1 MKNHHR
7 KSPAEAE
14 TKSRHVSRRGLL
26 QAAVMAPPL
35 LGAFAAS
42 SGAEEPSKAAMQT
55 SRGRANAW
63 SSIRQALHQQAA
75 QIKVFDTHEHIWHQD
90 RRQKEAPDFFLL
102 FSHYTS
108 NDLISAGIPDSV
120 WKATSGLQDHNIPLE
135 QRWKSFAPYWQ
146 FTRTTGYGRCMLI
159 AARDLFGIDDINE
172 RTFQTLSE
180 RITTANR
187 DPQWYNTVLK
197 VKGGIYTSLLDDL
210 ATLPGQPMNFDP
222 KFFRII
228 VRLNYLVMAEPKTL
242 NQIEE
247 ATGVSIGKLADLE
260 KALGQA
266 FENAV
271 QQARGISPEGLAGIK
286 CALAYNRTLAF
297 DNVARPDAE
306 RAFEGI
312 FAKSDLGQ
320 QEQATHKALEDY
332 MMHRLVE
339 QCAEH
344 DLPMQIHTGMQ
355 SGNRNHVAWTNPALL
370 SDLLNEYP
378 QVRFDIFHGGYPYL
392 GEQATICKNNPNCYA
407 DLCWLHIISPSMARF
422 HLHQLIDTVPGNKIL
437 GFGGDFL
444 HVEGAYAHC
453 KMAREITADV
463 LADKVEAGDL
473 PENHAAFLLERILY
487 ANGKELFTKRSNQH
501 GES

>member
-1 MKNHHR
+1 MKNP
-7 KSPAEAE
+7 KSPFEPE
-14 TKSRHVSRRGLL
+14 KKSRRLSRRGLL

-35 LGAFAAS
+35 LGSLAPES
-42 SGAEEPSKAAMQT
+42 SAEDQGPGVMQVSHGGANS
-55 SRGRANAW
+55 W
-63 SSIRQALHQQAA
+63 SSIRKSLHQQAA
-75 QIKVFDTHEHIWHQD
+75 RVKVFDTHEHIWHQD
-90 RRQKEAPDFFLL
+90 RRQRESPDLFLL

-108 NDLISAGIPDSV
+108 DDLISAGIPASV
-120 WKATSGLQDHNIPLE
+120 WSKTRGLQDHNIPLE

-172 RTFQTLSE
+172 RTFKTLSE

-187 DPQWYNTVLK
+187 DPQWYNTALK
-197 VKGGIYTSLLDDL
+197 TKGGIYISLLDDL
-210 ATLPGQPMNFDP
+210 AVGPAEPLDFDP

-228 VRLNYLVMAEPKTL
+228 RRMNYLVMADPQSAEL
-242 NQIEE
+242 IEK

-266 FENAV
+266 FENEMQKA
-271 QQARGISPEGLAGIK
+271 QRISPEGLAGIK
-286 CALAYNRTLAF
+286 CALAYTRTLAF

-306 RAFEGI
+306 RAFEAI
-312 FAKSDLGQ
+312 FSKSDLGQ
-320 QEQATHKALEDY
+320 QEQPTHKALQDY

-344 DLPMQIHTGMQ
+344 HLPMQIHTGMQ
-355 SGNRNHVAWTNPALL
+355 AGNHSHVAWTNPSLL
-370 SDLLNEYP
+370 SNLLNEYP

-392 GEQATICKNNPNCYA
+392 GEQASICKNNANCYA
-407 DLCWLHIISPSMARF
+407 DLCWLHIISPAMAKL

-473 PENHAAFLLERILY
+473 PEDHAAFLLERILY
-487 ANGKELFTKRSNQH
+487 GNGKDLFTRS
-501 GES
+501 